1 MRWSR
6 LYTPTLREFPA
17 DADAVSHRLLVR
29 AGFIRQ
35 LMAGHYS
42 LLPLAVRVRA
52 KIVNVIREEMTWI
65 GGQEFILPAMHP
77 AEIWR
82 KSGRWDVMG
91 DEMFRLRDR
100 RDSEIALGMTHEEI
114 FTTLAQELS
123 SYRDL
128 PQIWYQFQTK
138 FRDEPRPKSGLIRV
152 REFTMKDSYSF
163 DTDAAG
169 LDEAFRSH
177 HEAYTRIFARLGIPA
192 IPVQASS
199 GSMGGSASVEFMC
212 PSPAGEDLVVR
223 CLACGYAANM
233 EKACSALSPIEDGDG
248 LAVPER
254 FDTPTARTIDQ
265 LAQQHGVPADRQIKT
280 LVYVIDDQVTLVL
293 MRGDHSLVE
302 QKLLDATGALAGRPA
317 HPEEISDALG
327 ASPGSL
333 GAVGV
338 TSLPI
343 IADEA
348 LRGRHAMS
356 TGANA
361 DGVHLRG
368 VDIDRD
374 IAVGKWVDLR
384 EVLAGEPCSTCG
396 KPLEVLPAIEIGHI
410 FKLGSKYTEVL
421 DVAVLGPDGERIT
434 PIMGSYGIGVE
445 RAMAAIVETHNDAN
459 GIIWPAAVAPFEV
472 AIVLL
477 NLDDEP
483 TRQVAEDLYGQLLEN
498 GVDVILDDRDQRP
511 GTKFK
516 DVELIGI
523 PFRVTVGK
531 RGLATGTVEVTKRAD
546 GETMAITVADA
557 AEYVRELMAE
567 RARAE
572 SDV

>member
-35 LMAGHYS
+35 LMAGHYT

-52 KIVNVIREEMTWI
+52 KIVTVIREEMNRI

-91 DEMFRLRDR
+91 EEMFRLRDR
-100 RDSEIALGMTHEEI
+100 KGAEIALGMTHEEI

-163 DTDAAG
+163 NADTAG
-169 LDEAFRSH
+169 LDEAFDAH
-177 HEAYTRIFARLGIPA
+177 HEAYTRIFARLGLPA

-223 CLACGYAANM
+223 CVACGYAANV
-233 EKACSALSPIEDGDG
+233 EKATSALASADDGEG
-248 LAVPER
+248 LSAPER
-254 FDTPTARTIDQ
+254 FDTPAARTIDE
-265 LAQQHGVPADRQIKT
+265 LTRQHGVASDRQIKT
-280 LVYVIDDQVTLVL
+280 LVYVIDGQVTLVL

-302 QKLLDATGALAGRPA
+302 QKLLDATGALTVRPA
-317 HPEEISDALG
+317 HPEEISEALG

-338 TSLPI
+338 SDLPVV
-343 IADEA
+343 ADEA
-348 LRGRHAMS
+348 LRGRRAMS
-356 TGANA
+356 TGANV

-374 IAVGKWVDLR
+374 IAVGTWADLR
-384 EVLAGEPCSTCG
+384 EVLAGEPCQACG
-396 KPLEVLPAIEIGHI
+396 QPLEVVQAIEVGHI
-410 FKLGSKYTEVL
+410 FKLGRKYTEVL
-421 DVAVLGPDGERIT
+421 DVSVLGADGERII
-434 PIMGSYGIGVE
+434 PVMGSYGIGVE
-445 RAMAAIVETHNDAN
+445 RAIAAIIETHNDAS
-459 GIIWPAAVAPFEV
+459 GIVWPTAVAPFEAAV
-472 AIVLL
+472 ILL
-477 NLDDEP
+477 NLDDEL
-483 TRQVAEDLYGQLLEN
+483 TREVAEDIYGQL
-498 GVDVILDDRDQRP
+498 VKDSIDVILDDRDLRP
-511 GTKFK
+511 GAKFK

-531 RGLATGTVEVTKRAD
+531 RGLATGTVEITTRAT
-546 GETMAITVADA
+546 GETVTVEVADA
-557 AEYVRELMAE
+557 AEHVRHLVIE
-567 RARAE
+567 ARNGSAA
-572 SDV
+572 

>member
-6 LYTPTLREFPA
+6 LYAPTLREFPA

-29 AGFIRQ
+29 AGFIRP

-52 KIVNVIREEMTWI
+52 KIVGVIREEMNRI
-65 GGQEFILPAMHP
+65 GGQEFLLPAMQP

-100 RDSEIALGMTHEEI
+100 KDSELVLGMTHEEI

-123 SYRDL
+123 SYRQL

-163 DTDAAG
+163 DIDAEG
-169 LDEAFRSH
+169 LDQAFERH

-199 GSMGGSASVEFMC
+199 GTMGGSTSVEFMC

-223 CLACGYAANM
+223 CPACGYAANM
-233 EKACSALSPIEDGDG
+233 EKAASALPVIEDGEG
-248 LAVPER
+248 IPVPER
-254 FDTPTARTIDQ
+254 FDTPGVRTIDD
-265 LAQQHGVPADRQIKT
+265 LAQQHGVPAERQIKT
-280 LVYVIDDQVTLVL
+280 LVYVIDGQLTLVL
-293 MRGDHSLVE
+293 MRGDHGLVE
-302 QKLLDATGALAGRPA
+302 QKLMDATGASVVRPA
-317 HPEEISDALG
+317 QPEEVKDALG

-338 TSLPI
+338 KDLPI
-343 IADEA
+343 IADQV
-348 LRGRHAMS
+348 LRGRRAMS
-356 TGANA
+356 TGANS
-361 DGVHLRG
+361 DGAHLRG
-368 VDIDRD
+368 VDVDRD
-374 IAVGKWVDLR
+374 ITIGKWANLR
-384 EVLAGEPCSTCG
+384 EISAGEPCPACG
-396 KPLEVLPAIEIGHI
+396 ELLQILQAVEIGHI
-410 FKLGSKYTEVL
+410 FKLGSRYTEVL
-421 DVAVLGPDGERIT
+421 DVFVLGADGKRVS

-445 RAMAAIVETHNDAN
+445 RAMAAVVETHNDAS

-472 AIVLL
+472 AVVLL
-477 NLDDEP
+477 NPDDEP
-483 TRQVAEDLYGQLLEN
+483 TKQAADDLYAQLLRD

-511 GTKFK
+511 GAKFK

-523 PFRVTVGK
+523 PFRVTVAK
-531 RGLATGTVEVTKRAD
+531 RGLAVGTVEVTTRATGD
-546 GETMAITVADA
+546 TVAVTVADA
-557 AEYVRELMAE
+557 AGHLRKLVAAGTARSAE
-567 RARAE
+567 
-572 SDV
+572 